1 MRNFSGLRCLGS
13 PSKRHPA
20 RLLALRPRGSLP
32 DPMSVENPR
41 ATCERCRRP
50 TSACWCA
57 DLRPVETATR
67 IVFLQHPR
75 EAKVA
80 IGTARIAHLGLAKSE
95 LHRGVDFSQHPR
107 VSGLVSQP
115 GTALLFPGAG
125 AVAPDTLEHP
135 PLTLLVI
142 DGTWPQARHI
152 MALNPA
158 LRALPRIGFVPRQP
172 GNYRIRREPAAHCVA
187 TVEAVVEV
195 LAAFDR
201 DASRFARL
209 LQAFDRMVERQL
221 AGIAARTEPPRRRH
235 KPGDPWWTVR
245 SMPDLEA
252 LWPHLVAIAGEAN
265 AHRQGSGVAGE
276 PEIIQLAAKRLAT
289 GEVFQAFLAPRR
301 PLAPCAAHHLDVPIE
316 SLLDGR
322 SLGDVLDEWG
332 RFLRPGDR
340 IVGWG
345 PFGWDL
351 LTREGWRPESRP
363 IDLRLVA
370 AQRMKRRPGR
380 ADAATRAIGGTFGQ
394 EPLAPGR
401 AGRTLQ
407 AIAAFIERLLE
418 EKRVALAPSPA

>member
-1 MRNFSGLRCLGS
+1 
-13 PSKRHPA
+13 
-20 RLLALRPRGSLP
+20 
-32 DPMSVENPR
+32 MSVRIPR
-41 ATCERCRRP
+41 TTCERCRRP

-57 DLRPVETATR
+57 DLQPVETVTR

-80 IGTARIAHLGLAKSE
+80 IGTARIAHLGLSRSE
-95 LHRGVDFSQHPR
+95 LHKGIDFSQDLR
-107 VSGLVSQP
+107 VSRLVSQP
-115 GTALLFPGAG
+115 GTALLFPGEG
-125 AVAPDTLEHP
+125 AVAPDTLEQP
-135 PLTLLVI
+135 PQTLLVI
-142 DGTWPQARHI
+142 DGTWPQARQI
-152 MALNPA
+152 LALNPA

-187 TVEAVVEV
+187 TIEAVVEV
-195 LAAFDR
+195 LVAFEGET
-201 DASRFARL
+201 SRFDPL
-209 LQAFDRMVERQL
+209 LRAFDRMVDRQL

-235 KPGDPWWTVR
+235 KPGDPWWLVR
-245 SMPDLEA
+245 SMPDLEK
-252 LWPHLVAIAGEAN
+252 LWPHLIAMAGEAN
-265 AHRQGSGVAGE
+265 AHQRGSGVVGD

-289 GEVFQAFLAPRR
+289 GEVFHAFIAPRR
-301 PLAPCAAHHLDVPIE
+301 LLAPAAAHHLRVPRE
-316 SLLDGR
+316 SLLAGR
-322 SLGDVLDEWG
+322 KLDDVLDDWN

-380 ADAATRAIGGTFGQ
+380 ADAATRAIGGSLEQ
-394 EPLAPGR
+394 EPVAPGR

-407 AIAAFIERLLE
+407 AIGAFIERLLE
-418 EKRVALAPSPA
+418 EKRAALSNGHA

>member
-1 MRNFSGLRCLGS
+1 
-13 PSKRHPA
+13 
-20 RLLALRPRGSLP
+20 
-32 DPMSVENPR
+32 MSVRTPR
-41 ATCERCRRP
+41 TTCERCRRP

-57 DLRPVETATR
+57 DLQPVDTTTR

-80 IGTARIAHLGLAKSE
+80 IGTARIAHLGLSRSE
-95 LHRGVDFSQHPR
+95 LHKGIDFSQHAR
-107 VSGLVSQP
+107 VAEIVARP
-115 GTALLFPGAG
+115 GTALLFPGEG
-125 AVAPDTLEHP
+125 AVAPGSLLRP
-135 PLTLLVI
+135 PDVLLVI
-142 DGTWPQARHI
+142 DGTWPQARQI

-172 GNYRIRREPAAHCVA
+172 GNYRIRREPAPHCVA

-195 LAAFDR
+195 LASFER
-201 DASRFARL
+201 DDSRFAHL
-209 LQAFDRMVERQL
+209 LRAFDRMVDRQL

-245 SMPDLEA
+245 SMPDLDG
-252 LWPHLVAIAGEAN
+252 LWPQLVAIAGEAN
-265 AHRQGSGVAGE
+265 AHRQGSGVEGD

-289 GEVFQAFLAPRR
+289 GEVFQAFIAPRR

-316 SLLDGR
+316 SLLGGR
-322 SLGDVLDEWG
+322 GLPEVLEEWK

-340 IVGWG
+340 VVGWG

-351 LTREGWRPESRP
+351 LVREGWQPEYRP

-380 ADAATRAIGGTFGQ
+380 AEAATRAIGGTLGQ
-394 EPLAPGR
+394 ESLAPGR

-407 AIAAFIERLLE
+407 AIGAFVERLLE
-418 EKRVALAPSPA
+418 EKRAAKDSKPSTPCSKP

>member
-1 MRNFSGLRCLGS
+1 LQ
-13 PSKRHPA
+13 
-20 RLLALRPRGSLP
+20 
-32 DPMSVENPR
+32 
-41 ATCERCRRP
+41 
-50 TSACWCA
+50 
-57 DLRPVETATR
+57 PVETTTR

-80 IGTARIAHLGLAKSE
+80 IGTARIAQLGLAQSE
-95 LHRGVDFSQHPR
+95 LHRGIDFSQHPR

-115 GTALLFPGAG
+115 GTALLFPGEG
-125 AVAPDTLEHP
+125 AVAPDSLKNP
-135 PLTLLVI
+135 PQTLLII
-142 DGTWPQARHI
+142 DGTWPQARQI
-152 MALNPA
+152 LALNPA
-158 LRALPRIGFVPRQP
+158 LRALPRLGFVPRKP

-195 LAAFDR
+195 LAALER
-201 DASRFARL
+201 DDSRFAHL
-209 LQAFDRMVERQL
+209 LRAFDRMVDRQL

-245 SMPDLEA
+245 SMPDLEG
-252 LWPHLVAIAGEAN
+252 LWPNLVAIAGEAN
-265 AHRQGSGVAGE
+265 AHRQGSGVAGD

-289 GEVFQAFLAPRR
+289 GEVFHAFIAPRR

-316 SLLDGR
+316 SLRGGL
-322 SLGDVLDEWG
+322 SLPEVLDVWR

-351 LTREGWRPESRP
+351 LTKEGWQPESRP

-380 ADAATRAIGGTFGQ
+380 ADAATRAIGGTLDPQ
-394 EPLAPGR
+394 SVAPGR

-407 AIAAFIERLLE
+407 AIGAFIERLLE
-418 EKRVALAPSPA
+418 EKRTALAASQV